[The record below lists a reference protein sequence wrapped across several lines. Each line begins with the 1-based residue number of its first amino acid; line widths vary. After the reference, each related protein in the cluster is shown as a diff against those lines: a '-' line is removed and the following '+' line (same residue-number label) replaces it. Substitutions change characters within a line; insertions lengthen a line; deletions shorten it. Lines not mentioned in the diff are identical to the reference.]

1 MLPGSVAGVSLDDV
15 AKIGGGSE
23 PDGGGDV
30 VERAVRRLEEFH
42 RLADAMPLEP
52 VHRSHARLLLEC
64 LIQAS
69 PPTSHVLGHRVDGNR
84 LGVARDEVGF
94 GPLHN
99 FDG

>member
-15 AKIGGGSE
+15 AEIGGGSE
-23 PDGGGDV
+23 PDRGGDV
-30 VERAVRRLEEFH
+30 HEGSVRRVEEFH

-69 PPTSHVLGHRVDGNR
+69 PPTSYVLGHRVDGNR
-84 LGVARDEVGF
+84 LGVVRDEEGF
-94 GPLHN
+94 GPLHD